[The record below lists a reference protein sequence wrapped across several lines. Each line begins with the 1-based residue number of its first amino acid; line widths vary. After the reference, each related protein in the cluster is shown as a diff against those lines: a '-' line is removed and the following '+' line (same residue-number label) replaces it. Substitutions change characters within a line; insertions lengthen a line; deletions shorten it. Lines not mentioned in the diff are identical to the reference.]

1 MMGLL
6 VVNTDEGGV
15 VVEDELGA
23 EDNVCASYLLLND
36 VTDEFCLLVGY
47 DGWCSCWRTMK
58 Q

>member
-36 VTDEFCLLVGY
+36 VTDEFLLI
-47 DGWCSCWRTMK
+47 GWLRWLV
-58 Q
+58 